1 MSIRVGFIGLG
12 TMGAPM
18 AMNIHKAG
26 FPLIVYNRTRSKAE
40 PFTRLNIPVASSPR
54 EVAERSDVVI
64 CMLTDA
70 PDLEQVLF
78 GRNGVVEG
86 RHEGLIVV
94 DMSTNSPDYSVE
106 FHRRLRELGIEFLD
120 APVTGGDKGA
130 REGTLTIMVGGS
142 RDTFER
148 IKPIFEAMGKVIIY
162 AGDVGSGQLLKLI
175 NQVVVGLN
183 TLAMVEALT
192 LAKRAGADISKVQQ
206 VLTSGMGNSEV
217 IRQLMPRVLSNDFK
231 PGFKASHLRKDLKYV
246 IDLATRLN
254 TPMPGVSIL
263 LQLYNALVALGL
275 GDEGTQALIKL
286 YDTLTQPKRN
296 AN

>member
-1 MSIRVGFIGLG
+1 MRVGFIGLG

>member
-26 FPLIVYNRTRSKAE
+26 FPLIVYNRTRSKTE
-40 PFTRLNIPVASSPR
+40 PFARLNIPVASSPR
-54 EVAERSDVVI
+54 EVAEKSDVVI

-70 PDLEQVLF
+70 PDLEQILF
-78 GRNGVVEG
+78 GKNGIVEG
-86 RHEGLIVV
+86 RHDGLIVV
-94 DMSTNSPDYSVE
+94 DMSTNSPEYSVE

-130 REGTLTIMVGGS
+130 REGTLTIMVGGN
-142 RDTFER
+142 REIFER

-183 TLAMVEALT
+183 TLAMVEALA
-192 LAKRAGADISKVQQ
+192 LAKRTGADVNKVQQ
-206 VLTSGMGNSEV
+206 VLMSGMGNSEV
-217 IRQLMPRVLSNDFK
+217 IRQLMPRILSGDFK

-254 TPMPGVSIL
+254 IPMPGVSIL

-275 GDEGTQALIKL
+275 GEEGTQALIKL
-286 YDTLTQPKRN
+286 YDTLTQPKHN
-296 AN
+296 VN